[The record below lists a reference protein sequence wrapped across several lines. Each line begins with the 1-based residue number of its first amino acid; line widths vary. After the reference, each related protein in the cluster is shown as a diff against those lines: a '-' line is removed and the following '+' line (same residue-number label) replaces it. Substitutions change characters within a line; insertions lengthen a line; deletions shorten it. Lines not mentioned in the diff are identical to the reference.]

1 MPDPVTREQY
11 ARLTAG
17 VVLLVAALSGC
28 AAMVPQTMALR
39 DAWPAQVPAKVE
51 LDSVPF
57 HPQLEYQCGPAA
69 LATTLN
75 HAGVAVTP
83 NDLIPWVYLPARRG
97 SLQVEMQAA
106 PRRYGS
112 VSYPLA
118 PRFDDLLREVAAGN
132 PVLVLQD
139 NGLGPFSVWH
149 YAVVV
154 GFDYDAGELLL
165 RSGANR
171 RRAVPF
177 TVFEYTWKQSG
188 YWALVTLAPDRIP
201 ATATEASYLEAVVA
215 MARVAEPDAVI
226 TAYTALLQ
234 RWPENLVAS
243 IALANRHHEQG
254 AFAAAEV
261 VLRRAASHHPDSV
274 VVLNNL
280 AQTVSDQGRSEEAL
294 AILDR
299 TEGVQSPFAA
309 AVGETRAMILRRL
322 GASR

>member
-1 MPDPVTREQY
+1 MPDPMIREHD

-17 VVLLVAALSGC
+17 VLLVVAVLSGC
-28 AAMVPQTMALR
+28 TAMVPQTMALR
-39 DAWPAQVPAKVE
+39 DAWPAQVPARVE
-51 LDSVPF
+51 LDTVPF

-83 NDLIPWVYLPARRG
+83 ADLIQWVYLPARQG

-149 YAVVV
+149 YAVVA
-154 GFDYDAGELLL
+154 GFDYAAGELLL
-165 RSGANR
+165 RSGVTR

-177 TVFEYTWKQSG
+177 TVFEYTWKKSG

-201 ATATEASYLEAVVA
+201 ATATESNYLEAVVA
-215 MARVAEPDAVI
+215 MARVAEPSAVI
-226 TAYTALLQ
+226 VAYTTFLE

-243 IALANRHHEQG
+243 IALANEHYGQG
-254 AFAAAEV
+254 AFEAAEA
-261 VLRRAASHHPDSV
+261 VLRQAAVHHPDSV

-280 AQTVSDQGRSEEAL
+280 AQTVSDQGRSDEAL
-294 AILDR
+294 AIIER
-299 TEGVQSPFAA
+299 TDGVESPFAT

-322 GASR
+322 ATAR

>member
-1 MPDPVTREQY
+1 MPDPMTREHD
-11 ARLTAG
+11 ARLSAG
-17 VVLLVAALSGC
+17 VLLLVAALSGC
-28 AAMVPQTMALR
+28 TAMVPQTMALR
-39 DAWPAQVPAKVE
+39 DAWPAQVPARVE
-51 LDSVPF
+51 LDTVPF

-83 NDLIPWVYLPARRG
+83 ADLIQWVYLPARQG

-112 VSYPLA
+112 ASYPLA

-132 PVLVLQD
+132 PVLVLLD

-154 GFDYDAGELLL
+154 GFDYAAGELLL
-165 RSGANR
+165 RSGTTR

-177 TVFEYTWKQSG
+177 TVFEYTWKKSG

-201 ATATEASYLEAVVA
+201 VTATESRYLEAVVA
-215 MARVAEPDAVI
+215 MARVAEPSAVI
-226 TAYTALLQ
+226 VAYTTLLE

-243 IALANRHHEQG
+243 IALANEHHEQG
-254 AFAAAEV
+254 AFAAAEA
-261 VLRRAASHHPDSV
+261 VLRQAAVHHPDSV

-280 AQTVSDQGRSEEAL
+280 AQTVSDQGRSDEAL
-294 AILDR
+294 AIIAR
-299 TEGVQSPFAA
+299 TDGEASPFAA
-309 AVGETRAMILRRL
+309 AVDETRAMILRRL
-322 GASR
+322 ATTR